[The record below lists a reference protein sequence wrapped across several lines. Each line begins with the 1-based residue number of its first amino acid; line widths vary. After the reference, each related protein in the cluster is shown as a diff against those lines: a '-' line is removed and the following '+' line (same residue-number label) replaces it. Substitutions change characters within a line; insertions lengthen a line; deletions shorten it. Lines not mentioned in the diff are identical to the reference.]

1 MVFSSLMTMLAFADL
16 GIGNGMINGIA
27 SAVAKGDRDAA
38 ARCVA
43 SGFFLL
49 LGLSGLL
56 CVVFGIADA
65 LVDWTAVFNLTDP
78 QSINEIRP
86 AVIALFGFFIIMLPL
101 VTANK
106 LRFALQEDYVNSA
119 WEVLASTIGLVGILL
134 VVWMKGGVP
143 WLVLVI
149 SMGRV
154 VAGLGNWLQLARCR
168 PWLVPRWR
176 FADRKVIAKLIRS
189 GAMFFTLSL
198 TANLMVSCDN
208 YIVLYQLG
216 SQQAAIFA
224 VAAKMY
230 GLITLAAS
238 MVIMP
243 LWPAYGEAIARGDI
257 AWLQN
262 TLRRSVASMA
272 MLTPVLSGLLFL
284 SANFLVEY
292 WVGGKLTLPT
302 GLLLAFCVWVSLQSV
317 GMAISI
323 FLNGALVIRPQLAIA
338 ISFTVL
344 SLGAKITFAP
354 ILGISG
360 IIWASAATYAL
371 TTLLPYLWIVPSSL
385 QKICKN
391 VSGRL
396 PTAHEARA

>member
-1 MVFSSLMTMLAFADL
+1 
-16 GIGNGMINGIA
+16 
-27 SAVAKGDRDAA
+27 
-38 ARCVA
+38 
-43 SGFFLL
+43 
-49 LGLSGLL
+49 
-56 CVVFGIADA
+56 
-65 LVDWTAVFNLTDP
+65 VDWTAVFNLTDP

-86 AVIALFGFFIIMLPL
+86 AVIALFAFFVLMLPL

-134 VVWMKGGVP
+134 VVWLKGGLP
-143 WLVLVI
+143 WLVVVI

-154 VAGLGNWLQLARCR
+154 VAGLGNWLQLALHR

-176 FADRKVIAKLIRS
+176 LADRRIIAKLIRS

-216 SQQAAIFA
+216 AKQAAIFA

-284 SANFLVEY
+284 SANFIVEY
-292 WVGGKLTLPT
+292 WVGGKLALPT
-302 GLLLAFCVWVSLQSV
+302 DLLLAFCVWVSLQSV

-323 FLNGALVIRPQLAIA
+323 FLNGALVIGSQLVIA

-344 SLGAKITFAP
+344 SLGAKIVFAP
-354 ILGISG
+354 MLGISG

-385 QKICKN
+385 QKICQN
-391 VSGRL
+391 ARGRL
-396 PTAHEARA
+396 PTAHEAGT